1 VKCPPHAEL
10 RYALLGEGDRSL
22 HIVLVHQSRRCTP
35 KPSQRVINLLRSL
48 WFFVHWP
55 PLTPRLTSDCVSA
68 HYRSTQRRLRAFEE
82 GQRTSLDA
90 VTKRLEHSSSERYIL
105 GAFEGDTLN
114 GILSFRRWEGLKIQ
128 HRASIGGTY
137 LPPESHGRGVGKALL
152 GDRH

>member
-1 VKCPPHAEL
+1 MVLRPLAATDAEAYQRL
-10 RYALLGEGDRSL
+10 R
-22 HIVLVHQSRRCTP
+22 
-35 KPSQRVINLLRSL
+35 LRSL
-48 WFFVHWP
+48 QEYPEAF
-55 PLTPRLTSDCVSA
+55 A
-68 HYRSTQRRLRAFEE
+68 RAFEE